1 MSYPQPP
8 LAVDTDKQFITGQ
21 NEKSDGEKYYFA
33 ATDQPKFDT
42 AFIRHFWSKS
52 KKEFFERRLNVIRD
66 DNGKQRYENE
76 KQCELEFN
84 IMNKYYNELEYS
96 KFIGD

>member
-1 MSYPQPP
+1 MCYPQPP

-21 NEKSDGEKYYFA
+21 NEKNDGEKYYFA
-33 ATDQPKFDT
+33 ATDQPKFDA

-84 IMNKYYNELEYS
+84 LMDKYYNELEYS